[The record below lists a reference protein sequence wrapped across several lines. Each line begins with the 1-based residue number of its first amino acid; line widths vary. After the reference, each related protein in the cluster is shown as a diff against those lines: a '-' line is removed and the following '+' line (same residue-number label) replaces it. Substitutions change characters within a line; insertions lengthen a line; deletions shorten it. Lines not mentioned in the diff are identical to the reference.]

1 MKKALLICAA
11 AIVLL
16 LLAGLGVVLRSGR
29 LVSDKPDGARSR
41 QYG

>member
-16 LLAGLGVVLRSGR
+16 LLAGLGVVMRSGR
-29 LVSDKPDGARSR
+29 LVLGQA
-41 QYG
+41 

>member
-16 LLAGLGVVLRSGR
+16 LLAGLGVVMRSGR
-29 LVSDKPDGARSR
+29 LVLGQS
-41 QYG
+41 